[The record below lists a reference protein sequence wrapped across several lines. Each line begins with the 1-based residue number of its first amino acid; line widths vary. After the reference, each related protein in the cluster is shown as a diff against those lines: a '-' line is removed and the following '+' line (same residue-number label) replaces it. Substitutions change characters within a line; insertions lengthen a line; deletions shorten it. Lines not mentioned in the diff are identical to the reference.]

1 MSEKSE
7 TWLDRPLTAYNRWLT
22 IENLLAVIIILL
34 ALFSRLYG
42 VGWRSMSH
50 DEVNHVV
57 PAFDLYEGRGYRH
70 DPITHGPFQFHLLA
84 LSYTLFGDNDF
95 SARIPAALFS
105 TAAVGYVLFG
115 FRRYLGRK
123 GALFAGFF
131 FLISPYMLFYG
142 RYTRNEGLIELLG
155 VMMLFAVLRYLDNG
169 KPSSLYILTTALVL
183 HFCTKETSF
192 IYAAQLLLF
201 LALLFLARMAQV
213 RWPDNRRRHLFIILM
228 AVTLSLV
235 VIGIGLGA
243 YEATLKKQLTVDT
256 TISPQLVQFI
266 LTATLT
272 CVGLAILS
280 GGVAVVTMIRA
291 LGWRVV
297 RAERSF
303 DLLVL
308 VGTLVLPQLTAFP
321 IKFIGTLIGQDWN
334 PLDYTTQAGAIRFI
348 VSLSVLLIASSVAG
362 LLWNAP
368 LWMGNAILFYAVY
381 AVFYTTFFTNGLGFV
396 SGIVGSLGYWL
407 SQQGEQRGTQP
418 WYYYA
423 FLQIPMYEYLAALG
437 TLLAVYLG
445 FRHQHLTAVPGDSP
459 AAEPQQFKPRQNG
472 LNQTELRETEPQHT
486 EPQHTELQHTELQQ
500 IESIPESNQSE
511 AVEPAVLLAPA
522 PQPLRIPTLALLLFW
537 ALTSLIAYSVA
548 GEKMPWLTVHI
559 TLPMLLAAG
568 WSVGWLA
575 DKVSWDALRNK
586 EGVASVAMIGAFF
599 IGIASLLGSLL
610 GLNPPFQK
618 PVLGGTLTADQISA
632 TYEFIFWSIVTV
644 FSAWGV
650 FSLLRKWR
658 VVEVLRLATLILF
671 VFLSGLTV
679 RHAYRASF
687 INYDN
692 AREFLVYAHAAGDFK
707 DVVEQVEEISR
718 RTTGGLDAVVA
729 YDNDVLYG
737 GWWYFRHYPNKRWFT
752 DPTRDLETADMI
764 VVSEANFSRLE
775 PIVKD
780 QFIGF
785 DYMRLWWPM
794 QDYYGLTWQKIG
806 NALKSP
812 QLRTALYQI
821 WLNRDYDLY
830 AEATNNDHLTLENWQ
845 PSARMRL
852 YIRRDIAARI
862 WDYGVAAAAA
872 PEPAV
877 DPYLEK
883 IQVLT
888 PDIVIGVGGNPVQ
901 LTNPHGIALAS
912 DGSIYVADSRAHRI
926 LHFSP
931 DGQTLINSWGQFAAA
946 ANNVQPEGGYFNEP
960 WGVAV
965 GPDGSV
971 YVTDTW
977 NYRIQKFTADG
988 EFVTAWGTMDL
999 TQGGPVFYGPRGIAV
1014 DREGRVYVTDT
1025 GNKRVVVFT
1034 AEGQF
1039 LAEFGTGGMA
1049 LGELDEPVG
1058 IAVSVDGR
1066 VFVADTWNRRVQVF
1080 MPNET
1085 RTLFTPMATFD
1096 ISGWKGQDVENKPF
1110 LAINQEGHI
1119 FVTDPPNYR
1128 VLEFTDTGEFI
1139 GGWGGYSTLSDGFGN
1154 PSAIVVDL
1162 QGRAWVT
1169 DSANNL
1175 ILRFTLP

>member
-7 TWLDRPLTAYNRWLT
+7 SWLDRPLTAYARWLT
-22 IENLLAVIIILL
+22 VENLLAVLIILI
-34 ALFSRLYG
+34 ALVSRLYG
-42 VGWRSMSH
+42 VGWRAMSH

-70 DPITHGPFQFHLLA
+70 DPITHGPMQFHLLA

-95 SARIPAALFS
+95 SARVPAALFS
-105 TAAVGYVLFG
+105 TAAVGFVLFG

-123 GALFAGFF
+123 GALFAGLF

-142 RYTRNEGLIELLG
+142 RYTRNEGFIELLG

-169 KPSSLYILTTALVL
+169 KPSSLYVLTAALVL

-201 LALLFLARMAQV
+201 LALLFLVRIAQT
-213 RWPDNRRRHLFIILM
+213 RWPEDQRRTLFIVLM
-228 AVTLSLV
+228 AIALSLII
-235 VIGIGLGA
+235 IGVGLGT
-243 YEATLKKQLTVDT
+243 YEADLTKQAALDPASV
-256 TISPQLVQFI
+256 SPQLINTI
-266 LTATLT
+266 LTATLF
-272 CVGLAILS
+272 CVGLAIIS
-280 GGVAVVTMIRA
+280 GVIALVTLVRS
-291 LGWRVV
+291 LGLKAI

-303 DLLVL
+303 DLLIL

-321 IKFIGTLIGQDWN
+321 IKMLGGN
-334 PLDYTTQAGAIRFI
+334 PLDYTSTAGILTI
-348 VSLSVLLIASSVAG
+348 VVTLILLLVISG
-362 LLWNAP
+362 LIGMWWNAP
-368 LWMGNAILFYAVY
+368 LWIGNAVLFYAVF
-381 AVFYTTFFTNGLGFV
+381 AVLYTTFFTNGYGFF

-407 SQQGEQRGTQP
+407 SQQGEQRGSQP

-437 TLLAVYLG
+437 TLLAAYLG
-445 FRHQHLTAVPGDSP
+445 FRHNRLSALPGDSP
-459 AAEPQQFKPRQNG
+459 TAEPP
-472 LNQTELRETEPQHT
+472 
-486 EPQHTELQHTELQQ
+486 
-500 IESIPESNQSE
+500 QSE
-511 AVEPAVLLAPA
+511 PLPEPIASEANDPTPA
-522 PQPLRIPTLALLLFW
+522 PEPIARPAKVPTLALLLFW
-537 ALTSLIAYSVA
+537 SLTALVAYSVA

-559 TLPMLLAAG
+559 TLPMLLASG

-575 DKVSWDALRNK
+575 DKIDWQSLRNK
-586 EGVASVAMIGAFF
+586 EGLASVFMIAAFLL
-599 IGIASLLGSLL
+599 GVANLLGSVL

-618 PVLGGTLTADQISA
+618 PLTGNTLTTEQLSA
-632 TYEFIFWSIVTV
+632 TYAFVFWSIVTV
-644 FSAWGV
+644 FCAWGT
-650 FSLLRKWR
+650 FNLLRKWR
-658 VVEVLRLATLILF
+658 TVEILRLTALVVF
-671 VFLSGLTV
+671 VFLAALTT

-692 AREFLVYAHAAGDFK
+692 AKEFLVYAHASGDFK

-718 RTTGGLDAVVA
+718 RTTGGRDAIVA

-737 GWWYFRHYPNKRWFT
+737 GWWYFRDYPNKRWFT

-764 VVSEANFSRLE
+764 VVGEANFSRLE

-794 QDYYGLTWQKIG
+794 QDYYGLTWQRIG

-812 QLRTALYQI
+812 QLRTGLYNI

-830 AEATNNDHLTLENWQ
+830 AETTGKTNLTLENWQ

-852 YIRRDIAARI
+852 YVRRDIAAQI
-862 WDYGVAAAAA
+862 WNYGVAAAAA
-872 PEPAV
+872 PEPEV
-877 DPYLEK
+877 DPYQEK
-883 IQVLT
+883 VQVLT
-888 PDIVIGVGGNPVQ
+888 PDVVVGVGGDPVQ
-901 LTNPHGIALAS
+901 LTNPHGLAVAP
-912 DGSIYVADSRAHRI
+912 DGSLYVADSRAHRI
-926 LHFSP
+926 LHFSA
-931 DGQTLINSWGQFAAA
+931 DGETLLNSWGQFAAVEA
-946 ANNVQPEGGYFNEP
+946 GVQPAGGFFNEP

-988 EFVTAWGTMDL
+988 TFLTAWGTTDPAA
-999 TQGGPVFYGPRGIAV
+999 GGPVFYGPRGIAV
-1014 DREGRVYVTDT
+1014 DSDGRVYVTDT

-1034 AEGQF
+1034 SEGQTIT
-1039 LAEFGTGGMA
+1039 EFGTAGLS
-1049 LGELDEPVG
+1049 LGEFDEPVG
-1058 IAVSVDGR
+1058 IAVTVDGR
-1066 VFVADTWNRRVQVF
+1066 VMVADTWNRRVQIF
-1080 MPNET
+1080 LPNENHT
-1085 RTLFTPMATFD
+1085 AFTPLSAFD

-1110 LAINQEGHI
+1110 LAIDNRGHI

-1128 VLEFTDTGEFI
+1128 VLEFTDTGEFV
-1139 GGWGGYSTLSDGFGN
+1139 GGWGGYSTLSDGFAN
-1154 PSAIVVDL
+1154 PSAVVVDA
-1162 QGRAWVT
+1162 QGHAWVS